1 MTLHSDSIQQPTLPP
16 PVMVA
21 TPEYLAYFRE
31 TIQSNTRLAVDTES
45 NSLYTY
51 REQVC
56 LIQVSTDQIDFLV
69 DPLRLRTKTELDFF
83 GEVLAD
89 PGVEKVLHAAEYDVM
104 VLKRDFGFTLA
115 NIFDT
120 MIATRI
126 LGWKHIGLGAVL
138 GERFGVE
145 VNKSNQRANWG
156 QRPLP
161 PNLIQYAQI
170 DTHFLLPLRDELDKE
185 LEKAGHLEE
194 ARELFAEVCTAQW
207 NGGHF
212 DPDDFWHLSGA
223 RSLEPAA
230 LAILREL
237 YLYREEQARQRD
249 LPVFKV
255 MTDDVLL
262 TLAAAAPRSLDAMR
276 QRRLSERHI
285 QRYGDGIL
293 RCVQR
298 GLRASPPV
306 PPRKNNNNHSSDLAL
321 KRFEALHT
329 WRKDRAAQRGVPS
342 DVVMPK
348 DSLWEL
354 AEVAPSTR
362 EQLATI
368 RSLGPWRIETYGDE
382 ILDVLSMVDKDTAA
396 G

>member
-1 MTLHSDSIQQPTLPP
+1 MTPHPSSTAQPPALPP
-16 PVMVA
+16 PVVVA

-31 TIQSNTRLAVDTES
+31 TIQGASRLAVDTES

-56 LIQVSTDQIDFLV
+56 LIQVSTDQADFLV
-69 DPLRLRTKTELDFF
+69 DPLRLANKAELDFF
-83 GEVLAD
+83 GESLAD
-89 PGVEKVLHAAEYDVM
+89 PGIEKVLHAAEYDVM
-104 VLKRDFGFTLA
+104 VLKRDFGFTLT

-120 MIATRI
+120 MIAARI
-126 LGWKHIGLGAVL
+126 LGWKNIGLGTIL
-138 GERFGVE
+138 KERFGIE

-156 QRPLP
+156 QRPLA

-170 DTHFLLPLRDELDKE
+170 DTHFLLPLRDDLYQD
-185 LEKAGHLEE
+185 LEAGGHLEE
-194 ARELFAEVCTAQW
+194 ACELFAEVCSAQW
-207 NGGHF
+207 SGGHF
-212 DPDDFWHLSGA
+212 DPEGFWQLSGA
-223 RSLEPAA
+223 RTLEPTA

-255 MTDDVLL
+255 MSDEVLVI
-262 TLAAAAPRSLDAMR
+262 LAEAAPRSLDALS
-276 QRRLSERHI
+276 QRRLPERHI

-306 PPRKNNNNHSSDLAL
+306 PPRRNNNHSSDLVL

-329 WRKDRAAQRGVPS
+329 WRKQRALKRGVLS
-342 DVVMPK
+342 DVVMSK
-348 DSLWEL
+348 DALWEL
-354 AEVAPSTR
+354 AEVAPCSR
-362 EQLATI
+362 EELATI
-368 RSLGPWRIETYGDE
+368 RSIGSWRREAYGDE
-382 ILDVLSMVDKDTAA
+382 ILDVLSTVDKDTA

>member
-1 MTLHSDSIQQPTLPP
+1 MTLHLSSTTQQPTLPP
-16 PVMVA
+16 AVMVA

-31 TIQSNTRLAVDTES
+31 TIQSATRLAVDTES

-56 LIQVSTDQIDFLV
+56 LIQVSTDQVDFLI
-69 DPLRLRTKTELDFF
+69 DPLRLANKAELDFF
-83 GEVLAD
+83 GETLAD

-104 VLKRDFGFTLA
+104 VLKRDFGFTLT

-120 MIATRI
+120 MLAARI
-126 LGWKHIGLGAVL
+126 LGWKNIGLGTIL
-138 GERFGVE
+138 NERFGIE

-170 DTHFLLPLRDELDKE
+170 DTHYLLALRDDLYNN
-185 LEKAGHLEE
+185 LEEGGHLEE
-194 ARELFAEVCTAQW
+194 ARELFAEMGSAQW
-207 NGGHF
+207 SGGHF
-212 DPDDFWHLSGA
+212 DPDGFWQLSKA
-223 RSLEPAA
+223 RSLEPTV

-255 MTDDVLL
+255 MSDELL
-262 TLAAAAPRSLDAMR
+262 LILAAAAPRSLDAVR
-276 QRRLSERHI
+276 QQRLSERQI

-293 RCVQR
+293 RCIQR
-298 GLRASPPV
+298 GLRATPPAH
-306 PPRKNNNNHSSDLAL
+306 PPRNNNHTSDVVL
-321 KRFEALHT
+321 KRFDALHT
-329 WRKDRAAQRGVPS
+329 WRKDRAVKRGVPS
-342 DVVMPK
+342 DVVMSK
-348 DSLWEL
+348 DALWEL
-354 AEVAPSTR
+354 AQAAPCTQS
-362 EQLATI
+362 QLATI
-368 RSLGPWRIETYGDE
+368 RSLGPWRLKTYGDE
-382 ILDVLSMVDKDTAA
+382 ILEVLSLVEKDTT

>member
-1 MTLHSDSIQQPTLPP
+1 MTPHSSSTQQPTLPS

-31 TIQSNTRLAVDTES
+31 TIQDANRLAVDTES

-56 LIQVSTDQIDFLV
+56 LIQVSTDQADFLI
-69 DPLRLRTKTELDFF
+69 DPLRLASKSELDFF
-83 GEVLAD
+83 GETLAD
-89 PGVEKVLHAAEYDVM
+89 PNVEKVLHAAEYDVM

-126 LGWKHIGLGAVL
+126 LGWKHIGLGTIL
-138 GERFGVE
+138 SERFGIE

-161 PNLIQYAQI
+161 PNLIRYAQI
-170 DTHFLLPLRDELDKE
+170 DTHFLLPLRDDLHKD
-185 LEKAGHLEE
+185 LEEGGHLEE
-194 ARELFAEVCTAQW
+194 AYELFAEVCSARW
-207 NGGHF
+207 SGGHF
-212 DPDDFWHLSGA
+212 DPDGFWQLSGA
-223 RSLEPAA
+223 RSLEPTA

-255 MTDDVLL
+255 MSDEMLL
-262 TLAAAAPRSLDAMR
+262 ILAAAAPRSLDAMR
-276 QRRLSERHI
+276 QRRLSERQT

-306 PPRKNNNNHSSDLAL
+306 PPRRNNNHSSDVVL

-329 WRKDRAAQRGVPS
+329 WRKARAAKRGVPS
-342 DVVMPK
+342 DVVMSK
-348 DSLWEL
+348 DALWEL
-354 AEVAPSTR
+354 AEVAPCTHQ
-362 EQLATI
+362 QLAMI
-368 RSLGPWRIETYGDE
+368 HSLGPWRLKTYGDE
-382 ILDVLSMVDKDTAA
+382 ILDVLLAVDKDTTC
-396 G
+396 

>member
-1 MTLHSDSIQQPTLPP
+1 MTPHPISAQQPTLAPP
-16 PVMVA
+16 MMVA

-31 TIQSNTRLAVDTES
+31 SIQGNARLAVDTES

-56 LIQVSTDQIDFLV
+56 LIQVSTAQTDFLI
-69 DPLRLRTKTELDFF
+69 DPLRLGNKAELDFL
-83 GEVLAD
+83 GEILAD
-89 PGVEKVLHAAEYDVM
+89 SNVEKVLHAAEYDVM
-104 VLKRDFGFTLA
+104 VLKRDFGFTLS

-120 MIATRI
+120 MIASRI
-126 LGWKHIGLGAVL
+126 LGCKHIGLGAIL
-138 GERFGVE
+138 SERFGIE

-161 PNLIQYAQI
+161 PNLIQYAQL
-170 DTHFLLPLRDELDKE
+170 DTHFLLRLRDELHEE
-185 LEKAGHLEE
+185 LEKAGYLEE
-194 ARELFAEVCTAQW
+194 AYELFAEVCSAEW

-212 DPDDFWHLSGA
+212 DPDGFWHLSGA
-223 RSLEPAA
+223 RSLEPPA

-255 MTDDVLL
+255 MSDEVLVL
-262 TLAAAAPRSLDAMR
+262 LAAAAPHTLESMR
-276 QRRLSERHI
+276 QRRFSERHI

-306 PPRKNNNNHSSDLAL
+306 PPRKNNNHSDDLVL
-321 KRFEALHT
+321 RRFEALHS
-329 WRKDRAAQRGVPS
+329 WRKDRAAKRGVPS
-342 DVVMPK
+342 DVIMPK
-348 DSLWEL
+348 DVLWKL
-354 AEVAPSTR
+354 AEAAPCTHK
-362 EQLATI
+362 QLAAAGL
-368 RSLGPWRIETYGDE
+368 LGPWRLKTYGDE
-382 ILDVLSMVDKDTAA
+382 LVSMLSNVDKNTAD
-396 G
+396 

>member
-1 MTLHSDSIQQPTLPP
+1 MTSELSSTTQQPVLPL
-16 PVMVA
+16 PVVVA
-21 TPEYLAYFRE
+21 THEYLAYFQE
-31 TIQSNTRLAVDTES
+31 TIQGSTRLAVDTES

-56 LIQVSTDQIDFLV
+56 LIQVSTDRVDFLI
-69 DPLRLRTKTELDFF
+69 DPLRLASKAQLDFF
-83 GEVLAD
+83 GKILAD
-89 PGVEKVLHAAEYDVM
+89 PSIEKVLHAAEYDIM
-104 VLKRDFGFTLA
+104 VLKRDFGFTFS

-120 MIATRI
+120 MIAARI
-126 LGWKHIGLGAVL
+126 LGWKNIGLGTIL
-138 GERFGVE
+138 TEHFGIE

-161 PNLIQYAQI
+161 SSLIQYAQI
-170 DTHFLLPLRDELDKE
+170 DTHFLLRLRDELYKD
-185 LEKAGHLEE
+185 LQVGGHLEE
-194 ARELFAEVCTAQW
+194 ARELFDEVCSAEW

-212 DPDDFWHLSGA
+212 DPEGFWQIGGV
-223 RSLEPAA
+223 RSLEPTA

-255 MTDDVLL
+255 MTDDTLIA
-262 TLAAAAPRSLDAMR
+262 LAAAAPRSTDAMR

-298 GLRASPPV
+298 GLRVSPPV
-306 PPRKNNNNHSSDLAL
+306 PPHKNNHSSDIVL
-321 KRFEALHT
+321 KRFDALHT
-329 WRKDRAAQRGVPS
+329 WRKDRALKRGVPS
-342 DVVMPK
+342 DVVMSK
-348 DSLWEL
+348 DAMWEL
-354 AEVAPSTR
+354 ARTAPSTQG
-362 EQLATI
+362 EIAAI
-368 RSLGPWRIETYGDE
+368 RSLGPWRLKTYGDE
-382 ILDVLSMVDKDTAA
+382 ILDVLSKVDKDS